1 MSSMLDTDDHNQ
13 TFFLARQPI
22 VDREQALVA
31 YELLFRRA
39 AQDTACHSSTRE
51 ATASVIAHAIEI
63 GLPKVVGG
71 AQAFLNIDQ
80 RSITADFIKL
90 LPAKQVVLEILE
102 TVRVT
107 PELVQR
113 MSQLLSAGFT
123 FSLDDVVALTDDVR
137 RLLPMVSIIKV
148 EFANVAKGELA
159 PLVGELKQHG
169 KKLVAEKVETHE
181 QFQACYD
188 LGFDYFQGYYFARPR
203 LMSGTRLQPFQITIV
218 NLLRQLIEDADD
230 IDLVD
235 NIKQDVSLSLT
246 LLRMANTPVFG
257 LATRVDSLR
266 QALSLLGRRELQR
279 WLQILLYAG
288 AGRVSSRTSP
298 LLALATTRGRLLEL
312 MAQKLWPATTRSADI
327 AFTVGIMS
335 ALDALLDAPMKDILQ
350 QIIVSDEVEAALL
363 QHKGRYGDML
373 TLIKHCEQDDSSKV
387 LPILQ
392 GLGLAVDDLRLM
404 QQQAYEWSNAVLS
417 VTL

>member
-1 MSSMLDTDDHNQ
+1 MSLLVDTDDHNQ
-13 TFFLARQPI
+13 TFFLARQPV

-39 AQDTACHSSTRE
+39 AQDTVCHSSTRE
-51 ATASVIAHAIEI
+51 ATASVIAHVIEM

-80 RSITADFIKL
+80 RSVMADFINL
-90 LPAKQVVLEILE
+90 LPAQQVVLEILE
-102 TVRVT
+102 TVRIT

-113 MSQLLSAGFT
+113 MSQLMGAGFR
-123 FSLDDVVALTDDVR
+123 FALDDVVALTEDVR
-137 RLLPMVSIIKV
+137 RLLPMASIIKV
-148 EFANVAKGELA
+148 EFASVAKGELA
-159 PLVGELKQHG
+159 LLVGELKQQG

-203 LMSGTRLQPFQITIV
+203 LLSGTRLQPFQVTIV
-218 NLLRQLIEDADD
+218 SLLRQLIEDADD

-235 NIKQDVSLSLT
+235 SIKQDVSLSLT

-312 MAQKLWPATTRSADI
+312 MAQKLWPETSTPADV

-335 ALDALLDAPMKDILQ
+335 PLDALLDAPLEDILK
-350 QIIVSDEVEAALL
+350 QIVVSDEVEAALL

-373 TLIKHCEQDDSSKV
+373 ILIKHCEQDDISKV
-387 LPILQ
+387 LPMLQ
-392 GLGLAVDDLRLM
+392 RLGLAVDDLRLM

-417 VTL
+417 VAL